1 MELNGSQIVL
11 EVLKEQGV
19 DTIFGYPGGTI
30 LNIFDE
36 LYKQGDAFNH
46 ILTAHEQGAA
56 HAADGYARA
65 TGKVGVCFA
74 TSGPGATNLVTGIAT
89 AYMDSVPVVA
99 ITCNFSTDGLGRDS
113 FQEVDITGITM
124 PITKHNFMVKDVN
137 DLADTIRR
145 AFRIAQS
152 GRKGP
157 VLIDIPKDIT
167 ALKCEFTP
175 MPKVEPAPAKLPKQ
189 SCFDRAVELIRNAK
203 KPLIYVGGGAI
214 SSDVGEDFITFAEKI
229 DAPVVSS
236 LMGLGAFPH
245 DHPLHVGLIGMH
257 GHFESNKA
265 AHDCDVLIT
274 CGARFSDRVAGNRKK
289 FAPNAEILHID
300 IDAAEMDKNLVSNY
314 HLRGDLK
321 DVIPMLTR
329 AIEQLDHSDW
339 KNEINSFRRPFEQL
353 QIGDYVNPQTLIEKI
368 DDATDDD
375 AIVVT
380 DVGQHQLWA
389 AQYYKFNQ
397 QRTLLSSGGLGTMGY
412 SMGAAF
418 GAQVGCPKKQVIMFA
433 GDGGFHMNL
442 FELSTMASYDIPV
455 KMFIMNN
462 TVLGMVRQW
471 QKLFYEN
478 RFADTDPHRKTD
490 FVAVA
495 EAFGVKGMRINTNDD
510 IDSVLKE
517 ALEYNGPVLV
527 DCRISPDSNVLPMI
541 PPGGAHTDIIE
552 KFN

>member
-214 SSDVGEDFITFAEKI
+214 SSNVGEDFITFAEKI

-368 DDATDDD
+368 DNATDDD

-397 QRTLLSSGGLGTMGY
+397 PRTLLSSGGLGTMGY

-442 FELSTMASYDIPV
+442 SELSTMASYDIPV

-478 RFADTDPHRKTD
+478 RFSDTDPHRKTD

>member
-214 SSDVGEDFITFAEKI
+214 SSNVGEDFITFAEKI

-368 DDATDDD
+368 DNATDDD

-389 AQYYKFNQ
+389 AQSYKFNQ
-397 QRTLLSSGGLGTMGY
+397 PRTLLSSGGLGTMGY

-442 FELSTMASYDIPV
+442 AELSTMASYDIPV

-478 RFADTDPHRKTD
+478 RFSDTDPHRKTD

>member
-36 LYKQGDAFNH
+36 LYKYGDTFKH
-46 ILTAHEQGAA
+46 ILTAHEQGAS

-74 TSGPGATNLVTGIAT
+74 TSGPGSTNLVTGIAT
-89 AYMDSVPVVA
+89 AYMDSIPVVA
-99 ITCNFSTDGLGRDS
+99 ITCNYATSGLGRDS
-113 FQEVDITGITM
+113 FQEVDICGITM
-124 PITKHNFMVKDVN
+124 PITKHNFQVKSVEE
-137 DLADTIRR
+137 LAPVIRR
-145 AFRIAQS
+145 AFKIAMS

-157 VLIDIPKDIT
+157 VLVDIPKDFT
-167 ALKCEFTP
+167 AAKCEYTP
-175 MPKVEPAPAKLPKQ
+175 EPAQVPEETVKPKEK
-189 SCFDRAVELIRNAK
+189 CFARAVELLKSAK
-203 KPLIYVGGGAI
+203 KPLIYVGGGCI
-214 SSDVGEDFITFAEKI
+214 LSDVGNDLIKFAEKI

-236 LMGLGAFPH
+236 LMGLGAFPNG
-245 DHPLHVGLIGMH
+245 HPLHLGLIGMH
-257 GHFESNKA
+257 GHFVSNKA

-300 IDAAEMDKNLVSNY
+300 IDAAEMDKNIVSNY

-321 DVIPMLTR
+321 SILPMITD
-329 AIEQLDHSDW
+329 AVEQLDHTEW
-339 KNEINSFRRPFEQL
+339 KNEVNAAKRPFVQL

-368 DDATDDD
+368 DAATDNN
-375 AIVVT
+375 AVIVT

-389 AQYYKFNQ
+389 AQFYRFKEP
-397 QRTLLSSGGLGTMGY
+397 RTFLTSGGLGTMGY
-412 SMGAAF
+412 SMGAAM
-418 GAQVGCPKKQVIMFA
+418 GAQMGCPQKQVIMFT

-442 FELSTMASYDIPV
+442 SELATMASYGIPV
-455 KMFIMNN
+455 KMFVMNN
-462 TVLGMVRQW
+462 KVLGMVRQW
-471 QKLFYEN
+471 QKLFYGN
-478 RFADTDPHRKTD
+478 RFSDTDPHRKTD
-490 FVAVA
+490 FVKVA
-495 EAFGVKGMRINTNDD
+495 EAFGVKGLRINTNDD
-510 IDSVLKE
+510 IDSVVKE
-517 ALEYNGPVLV
+517 ALEYQGPVLV

>member
-1 MELNGSQIVL
+1 MKRNGSQIVL

-36 LYKQGDAFNH
+36 LYKYGNTFNH
-46 ILTAHEQGAA
+46 ILTAHEQAAA

-74 TSGPGATNLVTGIAT
+74 TSGPGCTNLVTGIAT

-99 ITCNFSTDGLGRDS
+99 ITCNYATSGLGRDS
-113 FQEVDITGITM
+113 FQEVDICGITM
-124 PITKHNFMVKDVN
+124 PITKHNFQVERVE

-145 AFRIAQS
+145 AFKIAQT

-157 VLIDIPKDIT
+157 VLVDIPKDIT
-167 ALKCEFTP
+167 AAECEYKKQD
-175 MPKVEPAPAKLPKQ
+175 KVVPDKAKSPKQ
-189 SCFDRAVELIRNAK
+189 SCFDRAVNLINGAK
-203 KPLIYVGGGAI
+203 KPIIYCGGGSV
-214 SSDVGEDFITFAEKI
+214 SSNVGKDLIKFAEKI
-229 DAPVVSS
+229 DCPVVSS
-236 LMGLGAFPH
+236 LMGLGAFPYG
-245 DHPLHVGLIGMH
+245 HPLHLGLIGMH
-257 GHFESNKA
+257 GHFECNKA
-265 AHDCDVLIT
+265 AHDCDVLIV
-274 CGARFSDRVAGNRKK
+274 CGARFSDRVAGNRAK

-300 IDAAEMDKNLVSNY
+300 IDAAEMDKNVVSNY
-314 HLRGDLK
+314 HLRGDLAEI
-321 DVIPMLTR
+321 IPMLTD
-329 AIEQLDHSDW
+329 AVEKQDHSAWRNDI
-339 KNEINSFRRPFEQL
+339 KSFSRPFNQL

-368 DDATDDD
+368 DAKTADDT
-375 AIVVT
+375 IIVT

-389 AQYYKFNQ
+389 AQFYKYVQ
-397 QRTLLSSGGLGTMGY
+397 PRTLLSSGGLGTMGY
-412 SMGAAF
+412 SMGAAI
-418 GAQVGCPKKQVIMFA
+418 GGQIGCPDKQVVMFA

-442 FELSTMASYDIPV
+442 SELATVASYNVPV

-471 QKLFYEN
+471 QKLFYDN
-478 RFADTDPHRKTD
+478 RFSDTDPHRATD
-490 FVAVA
+490 FVKVA
-495 EAFGVKGMRINTNDD
+495 EAFGVKGLRINTNDD
-510 IDSVLKE
+510 IDAVVKE
-517 ALEYNGPVLV
+517 ALAYEGPVLV

>member
-1 MELNGSQIVL
+1 MKRNGSQIVL

-36 LYKQGDAFNH
+36 LYKYGNTFNH
-46 ILTAHEQGAA
+46 ILTAHEQAAA

-74 TSGPGATNLVTGIAT
+74 TSGPGCTNLVTGIAT

-99 ITCNFSTDGLGRDS
+99 ITCNYATSGLGRDS
-113 FQEVDITGITM
+113 FQEVDICGITM
-124 PITKHNFMVKDVN
+124 PITKHNFQVERVE

-145 AFRIAQS
+145 AFKIAQT

-167 ALKCEFTP
+167 AAECEYKT
-175 MPKVEPAPAKLPKQ
+175 MDKVVPDKAKSPKQ
-189 SCFDRAVELIRNAK
+189 SCFDRAVNLINGAK
-203 KPLIYVGGGAI
+203 KPIIYCGGGSV
-214 SSDVGEDFITFAEKI
+214 SSNVGKDLIKFAEKI
-229 DAPVVSS
+229 DCPVVSS
-236 LMGLGAFPH
+236 LMGLGAFPYG
-245 DHPLHVGLIGMH
+245 HPLHLGLIGMH
-257 GHFESNKA
+257 GHFECNKA
-265 AHDCDVLIT
+265 AHDCDVLIV
-274 CGARFSDRVAGNRKK
+274 CGARFSDRVAGNRAK

-300 IDAAEMDKNLVSNY
+300 IDAAEMDKNVMSNY
-314 HLRGDLK
+314 HLRGDLAEI
-321 DVIPMLTR
+321 IPMLTD
-329 AIEQLDHSDW
+329 AVEKQDHSAWRNDI
-339 KNEINSFRRPFEQL
+339 KSFSRPFNQL

-368 DDATDDD
+368 DAKTADDT
-375 AIVVT
+375 IVVT

-389 AQYYKFNQ
+389 AQFYKYVQ
-397 QRTLLSSGGLGTMGY
+397 PRTLLSSGGLGTMGY
-412 SMGAAF
+412 SMGAAI
-418 GAQVGCPKKQVIMFA
+418 GGQIGCPDKQVVMFA

-442 FELSTMASYDIPV
+442 SELATVASYNVPV

-471 QKLFYEN
+471 QKLFYDN
-478 RFADTDPHRKTD
+478 RFSDTDPHRATD
-490 FVAVA
+490 FVKVA

-510 IDSVLKE
+510 IDAVLDE
-517 ALEYNGPVLV
+517 VFAYNGPVLV
-527 DCRISPDSNVLPMI
+527 DCRISKDSNVLPMI

-552 KFN
+552 EFN

>member
-1 MELNGSQIVL
+1 MKLNGSQIVL

-36 LYKQGDAFNH
+36 LYKYGDTFKH
-46 ILTAHEQGAA
+46 ILTAHEQGAS

-99 ITCNFSTDGLGRDS
+99 ITCNYATSGLGRDS
-113 FQEVDITGITM
+113 FQEVDICGITM
-124 PITKHNFMVKDVN
+124 PITKHNFQVKDVN

-145 AFRIAQS
+145 AFSIAQS

-167 ALKCEFTP
+167 SDECEYTP
-175 MPKVEPAPAKLPKQ
+175 MPKVEPEKAKLPKD
-189 SCFDRAVELIRNAK
+189 SCVKRAVELIRSAK
-203 KPLIYVGGGAI
+203 KPLIYVGGGAVL
-214 SSDVGEDFITFAEKI
+214 SNCGEDLITFAEKI
-229 DAPVVSS
+229 DAPVASS
-236 LMGLGAFPH
+236 LMGLGAFPY
-245 DHPLHVGLIGMH
+245 DNPLHLGLIGMH
-257 GHFESNKA
+257 GHFECNKA

-300 IDAAEMDKNLVSNY
+300 IDSAEMDKNIVSNY
-314 HLRGDLK
+314 HLRGDLA
-321 DVIPMLTR
+321 DVLPILTR
-329 AIEQLDHSDW
+329 EIEQLDHSEW
-339 KNEINSFRRPFEQL
+339 RAEIEGFRRPFKQL
-353 QIGDYVNPQTLIEKI
+353 QIGNYVNPQTLIEKI
-368 DDATDDD
+368 DAATPDDT
-375 AIVVT
+375 IVVT

-389 AQYYKFNQ
+389 AQFYKFKYP
-397 QRTLLSSGGLGTMGY
+397 RTLLSSGGLGTMGY
-412 SMGAAF
+412 SMGASIGGQF
-418 GAQVGCPKKQVIMFA
+418 GQPDKTVVMFA

-442 FELSTMASYDIPV
+442 SELATMRSYDVPV

-471 QKLFYEN
+471 QKLFYDS
-478 RFADTDPHRKTD
+478 RFADTDPHRATD
-490 FVAVA
+490 FVKVA
-495 EAFGVKGMRINTNDD
+495 EGFGIKALRINTNDD
-510 IDSVLKE
+510 IDAVLKE
-517 ALEYNGPVLV
+517 TFEYNGPVLV

-552 KFN
+552 EFK

>member
-1 MELNGSQIVL
+1 MKRNGSQIVL

-36 LYKQGDAFNH
+36 LYKYGNTFNH
-46 ILTAHEQGAA
+46 ILTAHEQAAA

-74 TSGPGATNLVTGIAT
+74 TSGPGCTNLVTGIAT

-99 ITCNFSTDGLGRDS
+99 ITCNYATSGLGRDS
-113 FQEVDITGITM
+113 FQEVDICGITM
-124 PITKHNFMVKDVN
+124 PITKHNFQVERVE

-145 AFRIAQS
+145 AFKIAQT

-167 ALKCEFTP
+167 AAECEYKKQD
-175 MPKVEPAPAKLPKQ
+175 KVVPDKAKSPKQ
-189 SCFDRAVELIRNAK
+189 SCFDRAVNLINGAK
-203 KPLIYVGGGAI
+203 KPIIYCGGGSV
-214 SSDVGEDFITFAEKI
+214 SSNVGKDLIKFAEKI
-229 DAPVVSS
+229 DCPVVSS
-236 LMGLGAFPH
+236 FMGLGAFPYG
-245 DHPLHVGLIGMH
+245 HPLHLGLIGMH
-257 GHFESNKA
+257 GHFECNKA
-265 AHDCDVLIT
+265 AHDCDVLIV
-274 CGARFSDRVAGNRKK
+274 CGARFSDRVAGNRAK

-300 IDAAEMDKNLVSNY
+300 IDAAEMDKNVVSNY
-314 HLRGDLK
+314 HLRGDLAEI
-321 DVIPMLTR
+321 IPMLTDAVER
-329 AIEQLDHSDW
+329 QDHSAWRNDI
-339 KNEINSFRRPFEQL
+339 KSFSRPFNQL

-368 DDATDDD
+368 DAKTADDT
-375 AIVVT
+375 IIVT

-389 AQYYKFNQ
+389 AQFYKYVQ
-397 QRTLLSSGGLGTMGY
+397 PRTLLSSGGLGTMGY
-412 SMGAAF
+412 SMGAAI
-418 GAQVGCPKKQVIMFA
+418 GGQIGCPGKQVVMFA

-442 FELSTMASYDIPV
+442 SELATVASYNVPV

-471 QKLFYEN
+471 QKLFYDN
-478 RFADTDPHRKTD
+478 RFSDTDPHRATD
-490 FVAVA
+490 FVKVA

-510 IDSVLKE
+510 IDAVLDE
-517 ALEYNGPVLV
+517 VFAYNGPVLV
-527 DCRISPDSNVLPMI
+527 DCRISKDSNVLPMI

-552 KFN
+552 EFN